1 MPECGVA
8 STAVLDRLEAE
19 FSKRRAALLASDAG
33 RWALF
38 VQPYDRRRR
47 PEFMGCFDIEMEA
60 CAAGFRSPIGRRFL
74 VKAVLA
80 EDPVISVPRAVKA
93 DQL

>member
-1 MPECGVA
+1 MA

-19 FSKRRAALLASDAG
+19 FSKRRAALLTSDAG

-47 PEFMGCFDIEMEA
+47 PQLVGCFDIEMEA
-60 CAAGFRSPIGRRFL
+60 CVAGFQSPIGRRFL
-74 VKAVLA
+74 VKAVLE
-80 EDPVISVPRAVKA
+80 EDQVVSVPRVVLA
-93 DQL
+93 DRP